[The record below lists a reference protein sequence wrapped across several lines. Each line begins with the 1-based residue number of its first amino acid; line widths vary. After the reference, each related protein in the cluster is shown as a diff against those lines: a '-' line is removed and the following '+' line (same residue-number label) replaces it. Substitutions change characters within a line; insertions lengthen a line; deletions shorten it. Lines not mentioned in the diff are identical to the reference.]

1 MKPYTDDEMIEK
13 LETLSE
19 PFTPTHEQKE
29 SMHATIFQQKNKQNK
44 RQPLQWKPAL
54 ISLLLLITVMS
65 GVTIMISKPDSH
77 SLGFFAKDVTKSW
90 NHVAIKQESPNDLT
104 SYYLYFD
111 GDTLHVFQNM
121 DIGSSFM
128 GSGMSESEIR
138 EAAADHQAKL
148 AKMTLQEGEYQNY
161 TVKKKKNFY
170 EITVSGNNGFTYT
183 LEKTA
188 PRKYTGEDGI
198 RYSTGQ
204 YIE

>member
-19 PFTPTHEQKE
+19 AFHPTHKQKE
-29 SMHATIFQQKNKQNK
+29 SMHATIFQQKNKRKK
-44 RQPLQWKPAL
+44 RSPLQWKPAL
-54 ISLLLLITVMS
+54 ISLLLL
-65 GVTIMISKPDSH
+65 VTFVSAVTLMISKPDSH

-90 NHVAIKQESPNDLT
+90 NHVVMKQESSNDLT

-111 GDTLHVFQNM
+111 EDTLHIQNV
-121 DIGSSFM
+121 DIGSSLM
-128 GSGMSESEIR
+128 GSGMSESEIQ
-138 EAAADHQAKL
+138 EAAADHQTKL
-148 AKMTLQEGEYQNY
+148 AKMTLQEGEYPNY
-161 TVKKKKNFY
+161 TVKKKKNLY
-170 EITVSGNNGFTYT
+170 EITVSGNHGFTYT